1 MHAEY
6 NLFWLIRGTQIDN
19 TMNSICVSDMTAI
32 LNLFRHSAKILY
44 RYPHERR
51 FSFDI
56 ILLNTFDETVQEM
69 ITGYS

>member
-1 MHAEY
+1 MHVEY
-6 NLFWLIRGTQIDN
+6 DLFWLIRGTQIDK
-19 TMNSICVSDMTAI
+19 TMNSIDVSDMTAI
-32 LNLFRHSAKILY
+32 LNLFRHSAKILH

-56 ILLNTFDETVQEM
+56 ILLNAFDETVQEM

>member
-1 MHAEY
+1 MHTEY
-6 NLFWLIRGTQIDN
+6 GLFRLIRGTQIDN
-19 TMNSICVSDMTAI
+19 TMNSIGVSDMTAI
-32 LNLFRHSAKILY
+32 LNLFTHSAKIPH

-56 ILLNTFDETVQEM
+56 LLNASDETVQKM